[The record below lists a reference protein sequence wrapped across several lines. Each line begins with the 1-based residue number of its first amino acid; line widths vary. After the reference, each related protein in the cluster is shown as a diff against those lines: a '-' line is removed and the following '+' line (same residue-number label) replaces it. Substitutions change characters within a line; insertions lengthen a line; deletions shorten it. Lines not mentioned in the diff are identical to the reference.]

1 MSTVAN
7 SGIDIASRGLILI
20 GAEPITSFSGDST
33 EALVASNLYEDTV
46 RTALCTTRWR
56 FATNQAQLN
65 RLSSAPTGR
74 FDAAYQLPAD
84 NLMVHAAT
92 VSDLLIEYTLYGD
105 KLFCDQ
111 DASAQ
116 VIVDYTFRA
125 REEDFPSYFTLAL
138 EYILAASFAMSIAR
152 DEQLAM
158 MLDRKASQLMQ
169 QAKTLDS
176 QQQTTRK
183 LTTSRFI
190 VERRS

>member
-7 SGIDIASRGLILI
+7 SDIDIASRGLILI
-20 GAEPITSFSGDST
+20 GAEPITSFSSDST

-56 FATNQAQLN
+56 FATNQAELN
-65 RLSSAPTGR
+65 RLSNAPSGR

-92 VSDLLIEYTLYGD
+92 VSDLLIEYTLYGN
-105 KLFCDQ
+105 KLFCNQ
-111 DASAQ
+111 SAGDK
-116 VIVDYTFRA
+116 VIIDYTFRA
-125 REEDFPSYFTLAL
+125 REQDFPSYFTLAL
-138 EYILAASFAMSIAR
+138 EFILASSFAMAIAR
-152 DEQLAM
+152 DEQLAG
-158 MLDRKASQLMQ
+158 LLERKSAQLMQ